1 MNKPDLTLACELAPE
16 PLKELFA
23 NQELIDDVKTLRAG
37 ISLGILDFSP
47 ERVEV
52 VRQLN
57 KAGIPVTAW
66 LLLPKEQGYW
76 FNRDNSYEAIG
87 RYGQFKTWTA
97 KNKLRWAAI
106 GLDIEPDL
114 RAVQEFMKDRQAGM
128 RRMIRNVMNSRR
140 SQLSLIDYR
149 ALVAQIHSDGYF
161 VESYQFPFIVD
172 ERKAGSTL
180 IQTSFGVVDL
190 QVDRE
195 VLMLYSSFIPK
206 NGVGLLWSYASDA
219 QGIGIGITGGG
230 VELSEGVMPS
240 LNWHEFK
247 RDLLLARQKTDSI
260 FIFSLEGCVKQN
272 FIKELVDFN
281 WEETVIA
288 PVETAEKIDRL
299 RRVGRGLLWIS
310 AHPWLVFGGLF
321 GLAWL
326 LYPRRRN
333 R

>member
-1 MNKPDLTLACELAPE
+1 MGKPILTLACELAPE
-16 PLKELFA
+16 LLNELFA
-23 NQELIDDVKTLRAG
+23 APELINDLKTMNAS

-76 FNRDNSYEAIG
+76 FNRDNSYEAIT

-97 KNKLRWAAI
+97 KNKLHWEGI
-106 GLDIEPDL
+106 GLDIEPDM
-114 RAVQEFMKDRQAGM
+114 RAIQELMKDRRAGF
-128 RRMIRNVMNSRR
+128 RRLLKNVVNSRR

-149 ALVAQIHSDGYF
+149 ALVAQIRSDGYF
-161 VESYQFPFIVD
+161 VESYQIPFIVD

-180 IQTSFGVVDL
+180 IQSSFGIVDL

-195 VLMLYSSFIPK
+195 VLMLYSSFIP
-206 NGVGLLWSYASDA
+206 NSGVSFLWSYAPDA
-219 QGIGIGITGGG
+219 QGIGVGSTGGG
-230 VELSEGVMPS
+230 VDLGEGVMPS
-240 LNWHEFK
+240 LDWHELK

-272 FIKELVDFN
+272 FIKDLVNFN
-281 WEETVIA
+281 WDETVIV
-288 PVETAEKIDRL
+288 PVGTAEKISRFRRL
-299 RRVGRGLLWIS
+299 GRGLLWIS
-310 AHPWLVFGGLF
+310 AHPWLVIGGLF
-321 GLAWL
+321 GLAWF
-326 LYPRRRN
+326 LYPRRKTR
-333 R
+333 